1 MHGAELKSTLRNRMT
16 RELIESLLE
25 AAYGRKGIP
34 RRVNG
39 LKMRVHP
46 RVRDRFIVDYDAPV
60 ADYLRS
66 VIRPGMTCLNVGANV
81 GIFAIQMANWCGP
94 DGRVIAFEPNPDT
107 AALLRRHIEM
117 NGLSSRVRVVQA
129 ATAGESGMMDFYAS
143 GTDGMS
149 RLGSPNP
156 LLTETSVV
164 QVEVTTLDEYCER
177 EDVSP
182 DVVLMDV
189 EGFEVHAL
197 RGFQRTISAKSQMEI
212 VVELHPSSWGDA
224 GCTAAELRE
233 LLDTLGLRPVP
244 LTGQAD
250 PIEDYGVVRLT
261 RSDHGARAS

>member
-1 MHGAELKSTLRNRMT
+1 MA

-25 AAYGRKGIP
+25 AAYGRKGIT

-39 LKMRVHP
+39 LEMRVHP

-60 ADYLRS
+60 ADCLRG

-81 GIFAIQMANWCGP
+81 GIFAIQMAAWCGP

-117 NGLSSRVRVVQA
+117 NNLGSRIRVVQA
-129 ATAGESGMMDFYAS
+129 ATAAESGMMDFYAA

-156 LLTETSVV
+156 LLAATTVV
-164 QVEVTTLDEYCER
+164 QVEVTTLDSYCER
-177 EDVSP
+177 ESIRP

-189 EGFEVHAL
+189 EGYEVFAL
-197 RGFQRTISAKSQMEI
+197 RGFRQTIASNPNMQL
-212 VVELHPSSWGDA
+212 VVEFHPSSWADA
-224 GCTAAELRE
+224 GCTAGEMRE
-233 LLDTLGLRPVP
+233 LLESLGLIPVP

-250 PIEDYGVVRLT
+250 PIDDYGVVRLT
-261 RSDHGARAS
+261 RSLDPVTPS